1 MNNNNKL
8 LDYITK
14 YAHDLKV
21 PKADV
26 LYMILTG
33 SIPAYTGHVEL
44 SHAHDLWMRAEVR
57 NQLKKIAAAEHMSV
71 SALIWNT
78 VTGKHAPLKLAPLH
92 KDVPKARP
100 FVVVSVYAPVAAWV
114 SKVTHAL
121 NISQTSLLGQCL
133 RDNKCFTHICAWPE
147 LTSCKKYSTI
157 SIDRELYNR
166 MKTTRI
172 KGQSLSYT
180 LYKMLGA
187 TQKPETQPKAVEAA
201 PQAAADKAE
210 NWTVKSPVQD
220 PAIMLADLRA
230 RCRELLLEIM
240 EQEFERIKKTITRI

>member
-21 PKADV
+21 PKSDV

-33 SIPAYTGHVEL
+33 SIPVYTGHIEL

-57 NQLKKIAAAEHMSV
+57 SQLKKIAAAEHMSV

-100 FVVVSVYAPVAAWV
+100 FAVVSVYAPVAEWV

-187 TQKPETQPKAVEAA
+187 TQKPSAHDAA
-201 PQAAADKAE
+201 SLNVADKAE
-210 NWTVKSPVQD
+210 DQVVQSPTQD
-220 PAIMLADLRA
+220 PVIMLADLRA
-230 RCRELLLEIM
+230 RCRELLLELM
-240 EQEFERIKKTITRI
+240 EQEFARIRKTVLSI